1 MDTNPHADGHPEPN
15 YDNVVGNNTR
25 KRDDSATRIEHRVRR
40 TNIQ

>member
-1 MDTNPHADGHPEPN
+1 MDADPHPDGHYKPN
-15 YDNVVGNNTR
+15 YDHVIGNDAW